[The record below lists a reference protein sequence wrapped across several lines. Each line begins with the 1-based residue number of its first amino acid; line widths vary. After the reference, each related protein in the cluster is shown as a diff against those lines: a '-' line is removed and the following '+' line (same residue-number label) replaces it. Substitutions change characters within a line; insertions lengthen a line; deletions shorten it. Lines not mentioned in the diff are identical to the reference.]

1 MNNNKK
7 YKKWSLGLVAPALVL
22 APIAVVASCSSSGE
36 EKPAYGVTFTNN
48 NEIKATIHKA
58 VQPADLTDVQF
69 KEEVLEHKSDLFTIE
84 GTLPS
89 DSFLND
95 NIEISELNPSAD
107 AKTVS
112 AKVKLNNANTNGEPI
127 EKTITLKGLG
137 YVEVDLNGK
146 TYTIAF
152 KVNDQNPQEIELADQ
167 STNSVES
174 LTAEQLM
181 KLVIG
186 KKDEILTITDDQKII
201 TDDVL
206 ENQILKIIDIQPNKA
221 EGKVTFKLSVEKPK
235 DGAGTTLEKNIVF
248 AGFKKETDSTP
259 PAETDKFKIKFK
271 DVSEFVLENL
281 SDQSVSSIT
290 NGDDLKPIVIKN
302 KDKIFEA
309 ETGALPADE
318 WWTEKLTISK
328 PTLDAANGAV
338 TANISLDGYNTTE
351 TADQINT
358 VLTKEQ
364 VVLKGFR
371 EEAKTVARTEEISTV
386 TLGLNGTVGEIT
398 GTNEVDANWVLNNK
412 RLLFTKGFNLI
423 KEASDI
429 KDVTL
434 TGDSAQQNKKATLSF
449 KIVANKW
456 FSADGQ
462 LGTAEQAF
470 TINIKGFPGQATNNQ
485 LLAYKSG
492 TGALSIGLVDPILA
506 EGTYEQFKDKSAE
519 IFTKDFVFKY
529 RKHLLTGD
537 FSKIDT
543 GTADDFLVN
552 YGNSSFVK
560 VAPDDSGKTIQI
572 TFKIQGAKLVNSP
585 SDADKEYSIT
595 FNGFKASSN

>member
-1 MNNNKK
+1 MMKK
-7 YKKWSLGLVAPALVL
+7 K
-22 APIAVVASCSSSGE
+22 
-36 EKPAYGVTFTNN
+36 
-48 NEIKATIHKA
+48 
-58 VQPADLTDVQF
+58 
-69 KEEVLEHKSDLFTIE
+69 
-84 GTLPS
+84 
-89 DSFLND
+89 
-95 NIEISELNPSAD
+95 
-107 AKTVS
+107 VS
-112 AKVKLNNANTNGEPI
+112 ANVKLNKANTNGESI
-127 EKTITLKGLG
+127 DKTITLTGLG

-146 TYTIAF
+146 TYNIEF

-167 STNSVES
+167 SSNSVEG
-174 LTAEQLM
+174 LTSEQLM

-201 TDDVL
+201 TDEVL
-206 ENQILKIIDIQPNKA
+206 ENQILEISNPEPNKA
-221 EGKVTFKLSVEKPK
+221 EGKITFKLSVQKPVN
-235 DGAGTTLEKNIVF
+235 GAGNTLEKTITF
-248 AGFKKETDSTP
+248 TGFKKETDSTP
-259 PAETDKFKIKFK
+259 PSETDKFKIKFK
-271 DVSEFVLENL
+271 DEAELLEGV

-309 ETGALPADE
+309 ETGALPAAE

-328 PTLDAANGAV
+328 PTLDAAKGSV
-338 TANISLDGYNTTE
+338 TANISLDGYDTTE
-351 TADQINT
+351 TADQSNT

-371 EEAKTVARTEEISTV
+371 EEAQTVAKTEEISTV
-386 TLGLNGTVGEIT
+386 TLGLNGTVTEIT

-434 TGDSAQQNKKATLSF
+434 TGDGQQNKKATLSF

-470 TINIKGFPGQATNNQ
+470 TIKIKGFPGQATNNQ

-537 FSKIDT
+537 FSKIDKAS
-543 GTADDFLVN
+543 ADDFLVD
-552 YGNSSFVK
+552 YGNNSLVK

-585 SDADKEYSIT
+585 NNEDKEYSIT